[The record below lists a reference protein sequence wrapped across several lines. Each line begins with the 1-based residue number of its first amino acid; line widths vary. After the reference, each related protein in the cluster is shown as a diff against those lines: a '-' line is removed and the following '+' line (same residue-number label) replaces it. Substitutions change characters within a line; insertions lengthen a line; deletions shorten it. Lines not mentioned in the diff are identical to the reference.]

1 MFVAWRG
8 KDMAHPFDIPEG
20 LFERAEA
27 AAEARGLPLR
37 RFLLDAIIE
46 AVEDVEDAKLADEA
60 MERIRNGEDEII
72 SAEDFWR
79 GLEMDDHIPE
89 VGTKI
94 RRKA

>member
-1 MFVAWRG
+1 MTRT
-8 KDMAHPFDIPEG
+8 FDIPEG

-27 AAEARGLPLR
+27 AANERGLTLR
-37 RFLLDAIIE
+37 RFLLDAILD

-60 MERIRNGEDEII
+60 MAAIRNGEDEMI
-72 SAEDFWR
+72 SAEEFWR
-79 GLEMDDHIPE
+79 GLEMDDHLPE

>member
-1 MFVAWRG
+1 
-8 KDMAHPFDIPEG
+8 MAHPFDIPEG

-60 MERIRNGEDEII
+60 MERIRNGEDETYTL
-72 SAEDFWR
+72 SELEEMFALEDK
-79 GLEMDDHIPE
+79 GHHA
-89 VGTKI
+89 G
-94 RRKA
+94 RKAAS

>member
-60 MERIRNGEDEII
+60 MERIRNGEDETYTL
-72 SAEDFWR
+72 SELEEMFALEDK
-79 GLEMDDHIPE
+79 GHHA
-89 VGTKI
+89 G
-94 RRKA
+94 RKAAS